1 MKGLDLI
8 LLDVGLLEGLLEELR
23 ASLLLQVELNRVHFA
38 SPQFLLFQP
47 LQGLLLAPYVVALRS
62 VVPVGHTRTRLRLQ
76 IQLVL
81 GLLHVVQ
88 CLVIE
93 TRCTHSQTL

>member
-1 MKGLDLI
+1 
-8 LLDVGLLEGLLEELR
+8 
-23 ASLLLQVELNRVHFA
+23 
-38 SPQFLLFQP
+38 
-47 LQGLLLAPYVVALRS
+47 VVALRS